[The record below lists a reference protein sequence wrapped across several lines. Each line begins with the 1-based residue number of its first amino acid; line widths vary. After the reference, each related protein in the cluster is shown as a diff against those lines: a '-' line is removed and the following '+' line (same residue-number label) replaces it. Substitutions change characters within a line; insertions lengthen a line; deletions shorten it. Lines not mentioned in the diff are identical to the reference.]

1 MNLNPSNQLN
11 LYGHQ
16 IEFINFKN
24 LYFNKKL
31 PNKILL
37 SGSKG
42 LGKFT
47 LSLHFIN
54 YVLSKNEDYPYDF
67 ENFKIN
73 ENNRS
78 FKLVNNSSSSN
89 LYLIDIKKDKKNI
102 EINQIRELID
112 FCNKSSFN
120 TKPRFILINNL
131 EFMNLNSS
139 NALLRTLEEPNDN
152 IYFILINN
160 SQKILP
166 TIKSRCLNFK
176 IVLTQKEIKDIFS
189 KITKQNIDDL
199 FNEDIVPHYFTTGD
213 FINFYNFST
222 ENNID
227 LSNITLKDLLLKI
240 IDEKHYKKETLD
252 INLIYTLIQMYF
264 LANIKIRNNY
274 ELYTKFLQAIGNIKK
289 FNLDI
294 ESLFIQFRHQLKND

>member
-1 MNLNPSNQLN
+1 MSPLEQIN
-11 LYGHQ
+11 LYGLG
-16 IEFINFKN
+16 N
-24 LYFNKKL
+24 YFNELKILYDNKNL

-42 LGKFT
+42 VGKFT

-54 YVLSKNEDYPYDF
+54 YILSKNEDYPYDF

-78 FKLVNNSSSSN
+78 FKLVNNNTSSN
-89 LYLIDIKKDKKNI
+89 LYLVDIKKDKKNI

-120 TKPRFILINNL
+120 NKPRFVLINNL
-131 EFMNLNSS
+131 ELMNLNSS

-189 KITKQNIDDL
+189 KITNQNIDDF
-199 FNEDIVPHYFTTGD
+199 FNENIITHYFTTGD
-213 FINFYNFST
+213 FIKFYNFSI
-222 ENNID
+222 ENDID
-227 LSNITLKDLLLKI
+227 LSNISLKDLLLKI
-240 IDEKHYKKETLD
+240 IDENHYKKETLD

-264 LANIKIRNNY
+264 LTNIKITKNY
-274 ELYTKFLQAIGNIKK
+274 EFYTKFLHAIANIKK

>member
-1 MNLNPSNQLN
+1 MSPLEQIN
-11 LYGHQ
+11 LYGLG
-16 IEFINFKN
+16 N
-24 LYFNKKL
+24 YFNELKTLYDNKNL

-42 LGKFT
+42 VGKFT

-67 ENFKIN
+67 EILKIN
-73 ENNRS
+73 KNNRS
-78 FKLVNNSSSSN
+78 FKLVNNNTSSN
-89 LYLIDIKKDKKNI
+89 LYLVDIKKDKKNI

-120 TKPRFILINNL
+120 NKPRFVLINNL
-131 EFMNLNSS
+131 ELMNLNSS

-166 TIKSRCLNFK
+166 TIKSRCLNFN
-176 IVLTQKEIKDIFS
+176 IILTQKEIKDIFS
-189 KITKQNIDDL
+189 KITNQNIDDF
-199 FNEDIVPHYFTTGD
+199 FNENIITHYFTTGD
-213 FINFYNFST
+213 FIKFYNFSI
-222 ENNID
+222 ENDID
-227 LSNITLKDLLLKI
+227 LSNISLKDLLLKI
-240 IDEKHYKKETLD
+240 IDENHYKKETLD

-264 LANIKIRNNY
+264 LTNIKITKNY
-274 ELYTKFLQAIGNIKK
+274 EFYTKFLHAIANIKK

>member
-1 MNLNPSNQLN
+1 MSPLEQIN
-11 LYGHQ
+11 LYGLG
-16 IEFINFKN
+16 N
-24 LYFNKKL
+24 YFNELKTLYDNKNL

-42 LGKFT
+42 VGKFT

-67 ENFKIN
+67 EILKIN
-73 ENNRS
+73 KNNRS
-78 FKLVNNSSSSN
+78 FKLVNNNTSPN
-89 LYLIDIKKDKKNI
+89 LYLVDIKKDKKNI

-176 IVLTQKEIKDIFS
+176 IVLTQNEIKDIFS

-199 FNEDIVPHYFTTGD
+199 FNEDIVLHYFTTGN
-213 FINFYNFST
+213 FINFYNFSI

>member
-1 MNLNPSNQLN
+1 MSPLEQIN
-11 LYGHQ
+11 LYGLG
-16 IEFINFKN
+16 N
-24 LYFNKKL
+24 YFNELKTLYDNKNL

-89 LYLIDIKKDKKNI
+89 LYLVDIKKDKKNI
-102 EINQIRELID
+102 EINQIRELIN
-112 FCNKSSFN
+112 FCNRSSFN
-120 TKPRFILINNL
+120 NKPRFILINNL

-176 IVLTQKEIKDIFS
+176 IVLTQKEIKDIFN
-189 KITKQNIDDL
+189 KITKQNIDDF
-199 FNEDIVPHYFTTGD
+199 FNENIFPYYFTTGD

-227 LSNITLKDLLLKI
+227 LSNISLKDLLLKI
-240 IDEKHYKKETLD
+240 IDENHYKKETLD

-264 LANIKIRNNY
+264 LTNIKITKNY
-274 ELYTKFLQAIGNIKK
+274 EFYTKFLHAIANIKK

>member
-1 MNLNPSNQLN
+1 
-11 LYGHQ
+11 
-16 IEFINFKN
+16 
-24 LYFNKKL
+24 
-31 PNKILL
+31 
-37 SGSKG
+37 
-42 LGKFT
+42 
-47 LSLHFIN
+47 
-54 YVLSKNEDYPYDF
+54 
-67 ENFKIN
+67 
-73 ENNRS
+73 
-78 FKLVNNSSSSN
+78 
-89 LYLIDIKKDKKNI
+89 
-102 EINQIRELID
+102 
-112 FCNKSSFN
+112 
-120 TKPRFILINNL
+120 
-131 EFMNLNSS
+131 MNLNSS

-176 IVLTQKEIKDIFS
+176 IVLTQNEIKDIFS

-199 FNEDIVPHYFTTGD
+199 FNEDIVLHYFTTGN
-213 FINFYNFST
+213 FINFYNFSI

-264 LANIKIRNNY
+264 LTNIKITKNY
-274 ELYTKFLQAIGNIKK
+274 EFYTKFLHAIANIKK

-294 ESLFIQFRHQLKND
+294 ESLFIQFKRQLKND

>member
-1 MNLNPSNQLN
+1 MNPLEQIN
-11 LYGHQ
+11 LYGLGN
-16 IEFINFKN
+16 NFNELKTLYDNKN
-24 LYFNKKL
+24 L

-42 LGKFT
+42 VGKFT

-67 ENFKIN
+67 EILKIN
-73 ENNRS
+73 KNNRS
-78 FKLVNNSSSSN
+78 FKLVNNNTSSN
-89 LYLIDIKKDKKNI
+89 LYLVDIKKDKKNI

-120 TKPRFILINNL
+120 NKPRFVLINNL
-131 EFMNLNSS
+131 ELMNLNSS

-166 TIKSRCLNFK
+166 TIKSRCLNFN
-176 IVLTQKEIKDIFS
+176 IILTQKEIKDIFS
-189 KITKQNIDDL
+189 KITNQNIDDF
-199 FNEDIVPHYFTTGD
+199 FNENIIPHYFTTGD
-213 FINFYNFST
+213 FIKFYNFSI
-222 ENNID
+222 ENDID
-227 LSNITLKDLLLKI
+227 LSNISLKDLLLKI
-240 IDEKHYKKETLD
+240 IDENHYKKETLD

-264 LANIKIRNNY
+264 LTNIKITKNY
-274 ELYTKFLQAIGNIKK
+274 EFYTKFLHAIANIKK

>member
-1 MNLNPSNQLN
+1 MSPLEQIN
-11 LYGHQ
+11 LYGLA
-16 IEFINFKN
+16 N
-24 LYFNKKL
+24 YFNELKTLYDNKNL

-176 IVLTQKEIKDIFS
+176 IVLTQNEIKDIFS

-199 FNEDIVPHYFTTGD
+199 FNEDIVLHYFTTGN
-213 FINFYNFST
+213 FINFYNFSI

-252 INLIYTLIQMYF
+252 LNLIYTLIQMYF

>member
-1 MNLNPSNQLN
+1 MSPLEQIN
-11 LYGHQ
+11 LYGLG
-16 IEFINFKN
+16 N
-24 LYFNKKL
+24 YFNELKTLYDNKNL

-89 LYLIDIKKDKKNI
+89 LYLVDIKKDKKNI

-176 IVLTQKEIKDIFS
+176 IVLTQNEIKDIFS

-199 FNEDIVPHYFTTGD
+199 FNEDIVLHYFTTGN
-213 FINFYNFST
+213 FINFYNFSI